1 MPFLVL
7 LVLSSLQNSIRIDM
21 LCNEMRLLNAV
32 MFEKLPE
39 RTRHKE
45 NELKVAHQLHL
56 EHEGEETDV
65 WSFALLAFTSDKEKL
80 TQMLYMKYNRGH
92 YSCQHLCLIKHTVQ
106 EDTLLI
112 TPLSLW
118 NVEIVH

>member
-1 MPFLVL
+1 
-7 LVLSSLQNSIRIDM
+7 M

-45 NELKVAHQLHL
+45 DELKVAHQLHL

-65 WSFALLAFTSDKEKL
+65 
-80 TQMLYMKYNRGH
+80 
-92 YSCQHLCLIKHTVQ
+92 
-106 EDTLLI
+106 
-112 TPLSLW
+112 
-118 NVEIVH
+118 